1 MEKKADDALK
11 AKRSKVIELD
21 NNIKL
26 LAESMHG
33 RQDRLTYYTNMLVDS
48 NKQPTHKTTGARGN
62 KPKSSAAEK
71 RQASTIEFDTA
82 GSNSLGVTAGAFGGR
97 RGLQQT
103 AFNQYLI
110 GLGGN
115 REEVK
120 GINDT
125 ILDLIDKARDK
136 QEDGLGERDGGRKF
150 MTEQEMITALKKV
163 EIKFQELEELRKVFN
178 FFDENNL
185 KKHELDIKMA
195 NKDRKTTALKL
206 KKARELEQHE
216 AKLQAR
222 IKVKKNLV
230 VAKNIR
236 TTFRSRKP
244 EHNVKKEETVK
255 VPPEVEEM
263 KRYLGIVPD
272 DWNVQAQQTQDKK

>member
-1 MEKKADDALK
+1 
-11 AKRSKVIELD
+11 
-21 NNIKL
+21 
-26 LAESMHG
+26 
-33 RQDRLTYYTNMLVDS
+33 MLVDS
-48 NKQPTHKTTGARGN
+48 NKQPTHKTTGGRGG

-82 GSNSLGVTAGAFGGR
+82 GSNSLGMTAGAFGGR

-110 GLGGN
+110 SLGGN

-136 QEDGLGERDGGRKF
+136 QEDGLGDREGGRKF

-185 KKHELDIKMA
+185 KKHEGDIKLA
-195 NKDRKTTALKL
+195 NKDRKTAALKL

-216 AKLQAR
+216 EKLQAR

-244 EHNVKKEETVK
+244 EHNIKKIETVK

-263 KRYLGIVPD
+263 RRYLGIVPD
-272 DWNVQAQQTQDKK
+272 DWNVQAQQTHDKKE